1 MYVLQ
6 HSVKHLDEILIVRD
20 TNEITE
26 FNINLK
32 YTHTHTLYAYTC
44 TFMYIYISVW
54 YTWIH
59 IHVCLFKCVFIHTYT
74 IYGCIYGLR
83 DTIQRECFIH
93 LVRGYRLGIYCFFF
107 HKGKCFSLLPVMNE
121 HVSVRSYSNS
131 HRLWCDASDQNC
143 FSKINK
149 SITDYDSDPTS
160 CLAHPFRGKG
170 SSLGAL
176 APPPPLLAA
185 NTQLFGY
192 LSGASIK
199 GCHSASQFPWTNQIR
214 APDHTQPSPRCSP
227 PAMLITFK
235 YSHRWSVLSWEKRRS
250 TRGN

>member
-26 FNINLK
+26 LNINLK
-32 YTHTHTLYAYTC
+32 YTHTHTHTLYAYTC

-54 YTWIH
+54 YTWIYIH

-107 HKGKCFSLLPVMNE
+107 TKVNVFPCS
-121 HVSVRSYSNS
+121 
-131 HRLWCDASDQNC
+131 RLWMSMSQWGVTAILTVSDVMPVIRTASA
-143 FSKINK
+143 K
-149 SITDYDSDPTS
+149 
-160 CLAHPFRGKG
+160 
-170 SSLGAL
+170 
-176 APPPPLLAA
+176 
-185 NTQLFGY
+185 
-192 LSGASIK
+192 
-199 GCHSASQFPWTNQIR
+199 
-214 APDHTQPSPRCSP
+214 
-227 PAMLITFK
+227 
-235 YSHRWSVLSWEKRRS
+235 
-250 TRGN
+250 

>member
-1 MYVLQ
+1 MHTHVHLCTYIFLYDIHGYTYIYMYVYL
-6 HSVKHLDEILIVRD
+6 SV
-20 TNEITE
+20 
-26 FNINLK
+26 
-32 YTHTHTLYAYTC
+32 YSY
-44 TFMYIYISVW
+44 
-54 YTWIH
+54 IH
-59 IHVCLFKCVFIHTYT
+59 IPYMDVYM
-74 IYGCIYGLR
+74 GWE
-83 DTIQRECFIH
+83 IQYRECFIH

-160 CLAHPFRGKG
+160 CLAHPFRGKD

-176 APPPPLLAA
+176 APPPPSLAA